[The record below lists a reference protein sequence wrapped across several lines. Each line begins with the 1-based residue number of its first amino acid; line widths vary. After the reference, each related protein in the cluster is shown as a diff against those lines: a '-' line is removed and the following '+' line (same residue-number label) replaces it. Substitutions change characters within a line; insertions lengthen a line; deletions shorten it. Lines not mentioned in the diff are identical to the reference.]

1 MKKFLVIL
9 MVVAMTSFLFV
20 GCLPGVTPGV
30 DDDEEDEDVGV
41 KTDTPFITATGF
53 DILATTTEYI
63 NDIDDVLV
71 DGVGVAGAI
80 IKLYIDDVYVGIGST
95 GVGGTFDNIA
105 VTGGTVTE
113 GAKTLYVTATLPGLA
128 ESDKSTE
135 YTFTFDETA
144 PTIASVAGDST
155 NGYITVTFSDPV
167 DADSVLAAGWTYDID
182 NFYVDPA
189 VAGSVVTTIVVVS
202 STTARLYEPVA
213 GVAILNATDLF
224 LSVTCD
230 APAITD
236 LAGNEMVVPVTVFGL
251 VTN

>member
-1 MKKFLVIL
+1 MKKFLVLL
-9 MVVAMTSFLFV
+9 MVIAMTSFLFV
-20 GCLPGVTPGV
+20 GCLGDGVIPPV
-30 DDDEEDEDVGV
+30 DDDDDDGVDGV

-63 NDIDDVLV
+63 NDIELILV
-71 DGVGVAGAI
+71 GGVGVAGAI

-95 GVGGTFDNIA
+95 GNDGTFEDIA
-105 VTGGTVTE
+105 VSGATVIE

-135 YTFTFDETA
+135 YTFTFDETE

-167 DADSVLAAGWTYDID
+167 DADSVLDATWTYTIASAYDT
-182 NFYVDPA
+182 PA
-189 VAGSVVTTIVVVS
+189 SAVGTIVVVS
-202 STTARLYEPVA
+202 STTARLYEVT
-213 GVAILNATDLF
+213 GDAILNATEMF
-224 LSVTCD
+224 LSVTC
-230 APAITD
+230 ATTAVED
-236 LAGNEMVVPVTVFGL
+236 LAGNEMDIPVTVLGF